1 MSSSTLHPTAEAQEL
16 RRRCKEIQLTEK
28 FHKSHTTLDTEVTF
42 FDDDWSYQ
50 DKTSSPFANDGVLN
64 DESETQRLLR
74 DLDEEFK
81 KILSLCE
88 EDDDSC
94 FCQEACQ
101 GEWDGDGHLDD
112 CSLVDS
118 IQYTKERYQRD
129 NQDDEQ
135 LNVSN
140 GIPRLISC
148 GPNV

>member
-81 KILSLCE
+81 KILSLCDE
-88 EDDDSC
+88 TTLPAS
-94 FCQEACQ
+94 ARKPA
-101 GEWDGDGHLDD
+101 
-112 CSLVDS
+112 
-118 IQYTKERYQRD
+118 KESGTVTAIWTIARWLIPFNTLKRD
-129 NQDDEQ
+129 T
-135 LNVSN
+135 NVTIKTTNS
-140 GIPRLISC
+140 
-148 GPNV
+148 